1 MKQCWFRKVQ
11 KYFKTL
17 CTLIGCSRHWV
28 KPLVFLSASI
38 AIGIWTGLDSQ
49 FWKTSGP
56 GSGFKN
62 FGTGA
67 ELGFEKVTPATF
79 AANIEKAYQEF
90 CKSLLF
96 AFKQWIPRGCRKNYL
111 QCWEKECKTLYC
123 SFFQVPAGT
132 NSDRAIRPCFCG
144 SGIKGRSNGEKLSIS
159 STSCNPT
166 TRHGAPSINLQA
178 GLHASL
184 ACAAS

>member
-1 MKQCWFRKVQ
+1 MSK
-11 KYFKTL
+11 
-17 CTLIGCSRHWV
+17 
-28 KPLVFLSASI
+28 
-38 AIGIWTGLDSQ
+38 AIGIFECIDCNRNLNRVGLSIL
-49 FWKTSGP
+49 
-56 GSGFKN
+56 KN
-62 FGTGA
+62 FRTRIWIQKFWNRS

-144 SGIKGRSNGEKLSIS
+144 SGIKGRNNGEKLPIS

-166 TRHGAPSINLQA
+166 TRHGAPPINLQA